1 MVATKEAE
9 VSKGKASVRGFQ
21 ADVEQLVN
29 RVRQGWTD
37 VTERPGGVLSDF
49 VKQVRRVR
57 GDLQKRAESVVK
69 RVEQRASRV
78 VSGIEDGIASRF
90 SPMSKRLNVASQ
102 RDLEALCDR
111 VSELEKRV
119 DLISKSAKAA

>member
-9 VSKGKASVRGFQ
+9 VSKGGASVRGFQ
-21 ADVEQLVN
+21 ADVERLVN

-37 VTERPGGVLSDF
+37 VTERPGGTLSDV
-49 VKQVRRVR
+49 VKQARRFR
-57 GDLQKRAESVVK
+57 ADLQKRAESVVR

-78 VSGIEDGIASRF
+78 VNGIEDGIAVRL
-90 SPMSKRLNVASQ
+90 SPVSKRLNVASR

-119 DLISKSAKAA
+119 DLLTKSAKAA